1 MLNYYKMDLR
11 KSLVLLK
18 DLFALCYYDNFI
30 KLYEIYPE
38 DFEIENSQDPEYPEI
53 WFRWFIT
60 YMLESVKNLNI
71 NEKNNYCIVI
81 FKFFMEFN
89 ILHMPRYKEKFK
101 YIIINKAK
109 ELLQNNLCSK
119 ENINTLKFFLEM
131 YPE

>member
-89 ILHMPRYKEKFK
+89 ILHMPRYKENFK

-119 ENINTLKFFLEM
+119 ENINTLKNFLEM